1 MAVDSYNLAIELNNL
16 SFELQNIAEKSINMA
31 FASIKIGDR
40 KKFTNQHQISIAAK
54 DISKHAN
61 LQHPSLIILQK
72 KEQSIISYRCSSCY
86 PLSCAFACSSSA
98 FNTFEWALT
107 TSSSVNVRSGSS

>member
-1 MAVDSYNLAIELNNL
+1 MEFAIIKLAIDMNSLT
-16 SFELQNIAEKSINMA
+16 NIKFSPPPNTFQKNANCQHS
-31 FASIKIGDR
+31 SPKIS
-40 KKFTNQHQISIAAK
+40 H
-54 DISKHAN
+54 
-61 LQHPSLIILQK
+61 K
-72 KEQSIISYRCSSCY
+72 KEQSIISYRCSSRY